1 MKKYALLILL
11 ILGCQNKEKSNYS
24 KIFIDLDNT
33 ESANYSD
40 FFSEIE
46 YVLID
51 IPDSI
56 PFVKPWKIEFTR
68 DNIFISDR
76 ELGSVLI
83 FDDKGN
89 FEKIIGPS
97 GRGPKEFSYLNDF
110 QVNGNSVSILDGSLK
125 KVIRYDLDGNFMEE
139 EFIDMQPSIFSSNR
153 TTGIYY
159 FENSPE
165 IDNYNIVKKVG
176 SEIEGIKTLNQYLEG
191 ISYASIQGFQK
202 ISDGTYEYLKL
213 DPSYEIIFFDAD
225 KNINRSI
232 EFDFGKYN
240 FPVEKRKSITF
251 SPERIDFLKNN
262 QIVELI
268 FSFLSID
275 KTYWMTV
282 NHSGLKSK
290 YIIMNEDFMP
300 YRIIDNIRND
310 LDGLVTD
317 FSPYTV
323 ENDNLITFKSALG
336 LLNDYKNSY
345 QNQIGDFQNVGLSN
359 LHEFVKGNAEKL
371 EGDNYV
377 IIKHKKL

>member
-11 ILGCQNKEKSNYS
+11 VLGCQKKEKSYYS

-51 IPDSI
+51 IPDAI

-76 ELGSVLI
+76 ELGSLLI

-89 FEKIIGPS
+89 FEQIIGPR

-110 QVNGNSVSILDGSLK
+110 QVDDISVSILDGSLK

-139 EFIDMQPSIFSSNR
+139 EFIDMQPRIFSFNR
-153 TTGIYY
+153 NTGIYY
-159 FENSPE
+159 FGNSPE
-165 IDNYNIVKKVG
+165 IDNYTIVKKVG

-202 ISDGTYEYLKL
+202 ISDGTYEYIKL

-240 FPVEKRKSITF
+240 FPVEKRKSITY
-251 SPERIDFLKNN
+251 SPERIDFLNNN

-317 FSPYTV
+317 FSPFTV